1 MCLKVCM
8 YEVKG
13 SSAREMMHCGL
24 LPTDCDVLVAG
35 DDHGRVWIYDVN
47 RCLCESRQGKKL
59 EELKETQVC
68 VYPAGGWAESS
79 FFFQ

>member
-1 MCLKVCM
+1 MHEIKA
-8 YEVKG
+8 
-13 SSAREMMHCGL
+13 SSAREMMHYGL

-68 VYPAGGWAESS
+68 TQKDEPRVLFS
-79 FFFQ
+79 FNNDLWHHV